1 MTEIK
6 KFYDNHFHAFNW
18 SHLNVLV
25 FLKRFNI
32 KRLLVAGSMISI
44 IMKTFTPEK
53 VRKFQNFLSLMEN
66 DIARYFLLV
75 EYLLKNKEPAVISP
89 DNTFT
94 IGDVT
99 FNKIVL
105 TPLMMDFSYKHAGQP
120 DIFYNT
126 PPGKPIVEQ
135 VVDVFNGIK
144 IYCENKIVEKGTRL
158 EYEKDYKAN
167 KLFEIYPFLGL
178 NTRHYDCEQLDEMLN
193 NKYFK
198 DYKGCQQSL
207 YENMGNFDGEIESI
221 GSNVFAG
228 IKVYPPFGFDPW
240 PDDEYEKQK
249 VEILY
254 DCCIKNGIPI
264 TTHCST
270 GGFKVKDE
278 KDALKYTAPGMQWKK
293 VLEVKKYS
301 KLKINFAHFGL
312 QSKSLGIFPRKEWRD
327 SIIELIAKYPN
338 VYTDISDLSLSDTG
352 CKYLEDII
360 EKEKSNN
367 NRLDNR
373 ILFGSDFL
381 ISLIWTNSYNELLN
395 DFKETNYLKSYKE
408 NFCSRNPEE
417 FLFNAKP

>member
-270 GGFKVKDE
+270 GGF
-278 KDALKYTAPGMQWKK
+278 
-293 VLEVKKYS
+293 
-301 KLKINFAHFGL
+301 
-312 QSKSLGIFPRKEWRD
+312 
-327 SIIELIAKYPN
+327 
-338 VYTDISDLSLSDTG
+338 
-352 CKYLEDII
+352 
-360 EKEKSNN
+360 
-367 NRLDNR
+367 
-373 ILFGSDFL
+373 
-381 ISLIWTNSYNELLN
+381 
-395 DFKETNYLKSYKE
+395 
-408 NFCSRNPEE
+408 
-417 FLFNAKP
+417 